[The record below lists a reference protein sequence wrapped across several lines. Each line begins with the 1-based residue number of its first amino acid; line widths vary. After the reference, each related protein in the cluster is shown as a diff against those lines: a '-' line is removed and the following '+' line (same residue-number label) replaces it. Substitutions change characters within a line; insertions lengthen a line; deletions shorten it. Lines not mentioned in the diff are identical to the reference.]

1 MYRKVLVLAMVGLM
15 VAVTGVRADWKVTE
29 RGLVLGEEDKEEA
42 VEVKVEKKE
51 DKEKLELKVETK
63 DEDGEEEELEDQD
76 ELEIED
82 EDGDD
87 DIKLATGAGRMIEI
101 RHRGTNAQTELPI
114 SVNVATR
121 ALTVTTPAGVR
132 TVAILPD
139 TAVANMVRRGV
150 VEGVASGSGQVELK
164 MENNE
169 VVYEIQGES
178 TEKLLGILPIKIKK
192 TVVVSAQTGEEVSVA
207 QGLLQRI
214 LDLLSF

>member
-101 RHRGTNAQTELPI
+101 RHKGTNAQTELPI

-164 MENNE
+164 IENNE